1 VRDFVECHKDLRR
14 GDIVGVVGFPG
25 KTNKGE
31 LSVFATDVLLLSPCL
46 HMLPK
51 AHYGFKDQESRYRQR
66 YLDLIMNN
74 NVREKFTI
82 RSKIINYLRR
92 FLDNLGFLEVE
103 TPMMNM
109 IAGGAAAKPF
119 VTHHN
124 DLNMDLF
131 MRIAPEL
138 FLKVG
143 GVRCRTAPR
152 SIMCP

>member
-1 VRDFVECHKDLRR
+1 MRNFDEVHAHLRR
-14 GDIVGVVGFPG
+14 GDIIGVVGYPG
-25 KTNKGE
+25 KTKKGE
-31 LSVFATDVLLLSPCL
+31 LSVFAEDVTLLSPCL

-51 AHYGFKDQESRYRQR
+51 AHYGFKDQETRYRQR

-74 NVREKFTI
+74 NVRDKFIT
-82 RSKIINYLRR
+82 RARIINYLRR

-109 IAGGAAAKPF
+109 IAGGATAKPF

-138 FLKVG
+138 YLKVQ
-143 GVRCRTAPR
+143 
-152 SIMCP
+152 